1 MTPSNPHRSHAR
13 DIVGAFPSRGANIDL
28 PKNPHSKRGRL
39 ILLLLEIWG
48 GLTALA
54 IIALLLFESMALI
67 NATLWHM
74 RHGNTVS
81 FDGHLFHLP
90 LSWYPGPVTTP
101 GELNLHHAQFG
112 GVSISNIALAI
123 YPKTLSNQAA
133 TDRIAVMTGS
143 LNKSQPNSDR
153 WIAETLRG
161 RKLTFH
167 CTVSTVA
174 GVEES
179 LTCQAADSN
188 LTVIALAVGRTAR
201 TQALDILETSE

>member
-1 MTPSNPHRSHAR
+1 MLKKT
-13 DIVGAFPSRGANIDL
+13 F
-28 PKNPHSKRGRL
+28 KKHSRL

-48 GLTALA
+48 VLTALA
-54 IIALLLFESMALI
+54 IIALLVFESLAPLHAAI
-67 NATLWHM
+67 WHV
-74 RHGNTVS
+74 RHGSTVS

-90 LSWYPGPVTTP
+90 LSWYPDPVTTP
-101 GELNLHHAQFG
+101 GELSLHHAQFG
-112 GVSISNIALAI
+112 GVSVSNIALAI
-123 YPKTLSNQAA
+123 YPKTLNDQAA

-143 LNKSQPNSDR
+143 LNKSQSNSDR
-153 WIAETLRG
+153 WTVETLRG

-167 CTVSTVA
+167 CTVSTIE

-201 TQALDILETSE
+201 TETLNILETSE

>member
-1 MTPSNPHRSHAR
+1 
-13 DIVGAFPSRGANIDL
+13 L
-28 PKNPHSKRGRL
+28 PKKPHSKRGRL
-39 ILLLLEIWG
+39 ILLILEIWG

-54 IIALLLFESMALI
+54 IIGLLLFESTALFS
-67 NATLWHM
+67 ATLWHM

-90 LSWYPGPVTTP
+90 LAWYPDPVTTP
-101 GELNLHHAQFG
+101 GELSLHHAQFG

-123 YPKTLSNQAA
+123 YPKTLDDQAA
-133 TDRIAVMTGS
+133 TDRIAAMTGN
-143 LNKSQPNSDR
+143 LNKSQSSSDT
-153 WIAETLRG
+153 WTAETLRG

-167 CTVSTVA
+167 CTVSTIA

-188 LTVIALAVGRTAR
+188 LTVIALAVGQTAR